1 MGSSRTEHTF
11 PLLKKGRNIMKR
23 YSISYARFVNEQAAK
38 SGIAFQ
44 YGGRTDNPEEVIKGY
59 EANEHMVGLQIKDSQ
74 TKKVIYSHVRKV
86 RGALLVTYKSEYSN
100 STYTVANKYVNFAD
114 MREAEHR
121 FVSQLN
127 KKQTYATVIKVERE
141 IYG

>member
-1 MGSSRTEHTF
+1 
-11 PLLKKGRNIMKR
+11 MKR

-59 EANEHMVGLQIKDSQ
+59 EANEHRIGLQIKDSQ
-74 TKKVIYSHVRKV
+74 TKKVIYSHTRKV
-86 RGALLVTYKSEYSN
+86 RGSLLVTYEN
-100 STYTVANKYVNFAD
+100 EHGTYTVNYKYVNFAD
-114 MREAEHR
+114 MRDAEHE
-121 FVSQLN
+121 FVSKLN
-127 KKQTYATVIKVERE
+127 IKQYYATIIKVERE

>member
-1 MGSSRTEHTF
+1 
-11 PLLKKGRNIMKR
+11 MKR

-44 YGGRTDNPEEVIKGY
+44 YSGRTDNPDEVIKSY
-59 EANEHMVGLQIKDSQ
+59 EADEHMIGLQIKDSQ

-86 RGALLVTYKSEYSN
+86 RGALLVTYKTEY
-100 STYTVANKYVNFAD
+100 STYTVAHKYVNFAD
-114 MREAEHR
+114 MRDAEHK
-121 FVSQLN
+121 FVSKLN
-127 KKQTYATVIKVERE
+127 KKQHYATIIKVERE

>member
-1 MGSSRTEHTF
+1 
-11 PLLKKGRNIMKR
+11 MKR

-38 SGIAFQ
+38 NGIAFQ

-59 EANEHMVGLQIKDSQ
+59 EANEHMIGLQIKDSQ

-86 RGALLVTYKSEYSN
+86 RGALFVTYESEYG
-100 STYTVANKYVNFAD
+100 THTRTLKYVNFED

-121 FVSQLN
+121 FTSQLN
-127 KKQTYATVIKVERE
+127 KKERYATLIKVERE